1 MTMQAAQQGAQGRAQ
16 AMRRAAVT
24 AADVAL
30 VLMGVLIAQAW
41 AGLAWRDL
49 TDAQRGAIALLC
61 ALTLM
66 LLPRGARAAG
76 EGGWAALSRIVVAI
90 ACAGLLTV
98 AGATWIMSRGAT
110 MSTRWI
116 ARTVLAGDAALL
128 LGRAAMLAL
137 ARRRADARG
146 RPRRVALVGATA
158 YGRAA
163 LDRMRLTPQ
172 PSYLAVCVF
181 DEADAARKE
190 RDIGGVPVIG
200 DWDELRGRI
209 RAGLIDEVWL
219 TLPMSH
225 ERRIQRIV
233 RELRDE
239 FVELR
244 LLPDVRHVAVVDRS
258 ATDVLGMPAINLATT
273 PRSAPELWAKFAF
286 DRAFALAVLVP
297 LLPVLAALAVAV
309 KLSSPGPVL
318 FRQRRKGVDGR
329 EFDILKF
336 RTMRVH
342 RQQPGV
348 VRQASRNDA
357 RITPVGSVPAA
368 HVAGRAAAV
377 LQRAVRADVGGRAA
391 PACDRTRRFLPAARR
406 RLHVPLPRAA
416 WHHGLGAGQ
425 RLSRRNPQGRGD
437 GHARE
442 VRPVLHAE
450 LELLVRHRDH
460 PADDRARLRRAQC
473 VLSGACAAGC
483 FARTR
488 LCGRTHGSYAA
499 RHTH

>member
-128 LGRAAMLAL
+128 LGRAAMLAVAL
-137 ARRRADARG
+137 RRGDARG

-163 LDRMRLTPQ
+163 LDRMRLAPQ
-172 PSYLAVCVF
+172 PSYVAVCVF

-200 DWDELRGRI
+200 DWGELRGRI

-357 RITPVGSVPAA
+357 RITPVGAFLRRTSLDELPQFFNVLFGQMSVVGPRPHAIE
-368 HVAGRAAAV
+368 HDDFYRRLVDGYMYRY
-377 LQRAVRADVGGRAA
+377 RVRPGITGWAQVNGYRGE
-391 PACDRTRRFLPAARR
+391 TRKVEAMAARVKFDLFYMQNWSFWFDIKIILLTIVR
-406 RLHVPLPRAA
+406 GFV
-416 WHHGLGAGQ
+416 G
-425 RLSRRNPQGRGD
+425 RN
-437 GHARE
+437 A
-442 VRPVLHAE
+442 
-450 LELLVRHRDH
+450 
-460 PADDRARLRRAQC
+460 
-473 VLSGACAAGC
+473 
-483 FARTR
+483 F
-488 LCGRTHGSYAA
+488 
-499 RHTH
+499 

>member
-1 MTMQAAQQGAQGRAQ
+1 
-16 AMRRAAVT
+16 MRRAAVT

-61 ALTLM
+61 ALTLT

-76 EGGWAALSRIVVAI
+76 EGGWAALSRIMIAI

-128 LGRAAMLAL
+128 LGRAAMLAV
-137 ARRRADARG
+137 ARRRGDARG

-163 LDRMRLTPQ
+163 LDRMRLAPQ
-172 PSYLAVCVF
+172 SSYVAVCVF

-200 DWDELRGRI
+200 DWGELRGRI

-357 RITPVGSVPAA
+357 RITPVGAFLRRTSLDELPQFFNVLFGQMSVVGPRPHAIE
-368 HVAGRAAAV
+368 HDDFYRRLVDGYMYRY
-377 LQRAVRADVGGRAA
+377 RVRPGITGWAQVNGYRGE
-391 PACDRTRRFLPAARR
+391 TRKVEAMAARVKFDLFYMQNWSFWFDIKIILLTIVR
-406 RLHVPLPRAA
+406 GFV
-416 WHHGLGAGQ
+416 G
-425 RLSRRNPQGRGD
+425 RN
-437 GHARE
+437 A
-442 VRPVLHAE
+442 
-450 LELLVRHRDH
+450 
-460 PADDRARLRRAQC
+460 
-473 VLSGACAAGC
+473 
-483 FARTR
+483 F
-488 LCGRTHGSYAA
+488 
-499 RHTH
+499 

>member
-1 MTMQAAQQGAQGRAQ
+1 
-16 AMRRAAVT
+16 MRRAAVT

-128 LGRAAMLAL
+128 LGRAAMLAV
-137 ARRRADARG
+137 ARRRGDARG

-163 LDRMRLTPQ
+163 LDRMRLAPQ
-172 PSYLAVCVF
+172 PSYVAVCVF

-190 RDIGGVPVIG
+190 RDIGGVPVID
-200 DWDELRGRI
+200 DWGELRGRI

-225 ERRIQRIV
+225 EWRIQRIV

-244 LLPDVRHVAVVDRS
+244 LLPDVRQMAMVDRS

-342 RQQPGV
+342 RAQPGV

-357 RITPVGSVPAA
+357 RITRVGAFLRRTSLDELPQFFNVLFGQMSV
-368 HVAGRAAAV
+368 
-377 LQRAVRADVGGRAA
+377 VG
-391 PACDRTRRFLPAARR
+391 
-406 RLHVPLPRAA
+406 PR
-416 WHHGLGAGQ
+416 
-425 RLSRRNPQGRGD
+425 P
-437 GHARE
+437 HAIEHDDLYRQLIDCYMYRYR
-442 VRPVLHAE
+442 VRPGITGWAQVNGYRGETRKVEAMEARVKFDLFYMQNWSFWFDMKII
-450 LELLVRHRDH
+450 LLTVVR
-460 PADDRARLRRAQC
+460 
-473 VLSGACAAGC
+473 G
-483 FARTR
+483 FI
-488 LCGRTHGSYAA
+488 GRNAF
-499 RHTH
+499 

>member
-1 MTMQAAQQGAQGRAQ
+1 MRAARNGAHRL
-16 AMRRAAVT
+16 RRAVVMAVD
-24 AADVAL
+24 AALLLAGAL
-30 VLMGVLIAQAW
+30 AAQAW
-41 AGLAWRDL
+41 AGLAWCDL
-49 TDAQRGAIALLC
+49 TDGQRGAIALSC
-61 ALTLM
+61 VLTLM
-66 LLPRGARAAG
+66 LLPRDTPRARAAG
-76 EGGWAALSRIVVAI
+76 DGRRSALARLVIAV
-90 ACAGLLTV
+90 ACASVLTI
-98 AGATWIMSRGAT
+98 AGATWIMNRGAT
-110 MSTRWI
+110 VSPRWI
-116 ARTVLAGDAALL
+116 VRTVLAGDAGLL
-128 LGRAAMLAL
+128 LGRAALLAI
-137 ARRRADARG
+137 AWRRGEPRAAQ
-146 RPRRVALVGATA
+146 RRVALVGATA

-163 LDRMRLTPQ
+163 LDRMRLAPHS
-172 PSYLAVCVF
+172 PYVPVCVF
-181 DEADAARKE
+181 DDTDAAGAE
-190 RDIGGVPVIG
+190 RCIGGVPVTG
-200 DWDELRGRI
+200 DWNALRARI

-329 EFDILKF
+329 EFSILKF

-357 RITPVGSVPAA
+357 RITPVGAFLRRTSLDELPQFFNVLFGQMSVVGPRPHAIE
-368 HVAGRAAAV
+368 HDDFYRRLVDGYMYRY
-377 LQRAVRADVGGRAA
+377 RVRPGITGWAQVNGYRGE
-391 PACDRTRRFLPAARR
+391 TRKVEAMAARVKFDLFYMQNWSFWFDIKIILLTIVR
-406 RLHVPLPRAA
+406 GFV
-416 WHHGLGAGQ
+416 G
-425 RLSRRNPQGRGD
+425 RN
-437 GHARE
+437 A
-442 VRPVLHAE
+442 
-450 LELLVRHRDH
+450 
-460 PADDRARLRRAQC
+460 
-473 VLSGACAAGC
+473 
-483 FARTR
+483 F
-488 LCGRTHGSYAA
+488 
-499 RHTH
+499 